1 MSKVYPVK
9 PEFAAK
15 ARISKEDY
23 ERLYEES
30 VRDPEGFWGRIGER
44 LEWHRKPSKI
54 KNVSYDPKI
63 GRAHV

>member
-23 ERLYEES
+23 ERLYDRVS
-30 VRDPEGFWGRIGER
+30 REGRPLER
-44 LEWHRKPSKI
+44 LRERIDAPT
-54 KNVSYDPKI
+54 
-63 GRAHV
+63 REQETAHV